1 MLTIIYDEKVL
12 FGKTAHSRKA
22 GRYITLKHIYKH
34 IKKYLPLVALSIVFL
49 AMQAVCNL
57 MMPNLMSDI
66 VNVGIQDFA
75 MQIATAD
82 NAAAELLKNQQMH
95 YILTVG
101 LKMLVVAL
109 LTVAVDLGIHLVN
122 SFSGTGMSRDLRR
135 AVFSKIES
143 FSSQE
148 YSEFSTASLITRT
161 TNDVQQIQM
170 LFTMGLRMIFYAPIM
185 GVGAVFMAVEKAP
198 SMAWINVL
206 TVVAVTVLMTIN
218 FLLMSSKFKVLQSIV
233 DRLNLTARES
243 LTGILVVRAFSK
255 QKHEEEKFDDVNR
268 EYAATNLFINR
279 VMSVI
284 MPTLTLLQ
292 NLIPVLIIVV
302 CADKIAQST
311 MQVGDMMAFIQY
323 SATIMQSFMMISMMF
338 VMLPRAKVSITR
350 IAEVLSRKNAIVET
364 ENPVNADFDRCTLEF
379 DNVSFKYPDGEEYAL
394 ENVSFISN
402 PGEVTAIIGSTG
414 CGKSSLI
421 QLIPRLYEATEGEVK
436 INGINIKNFR
446 LADLRELIGYVP
458 QKSQLF
464 SGTIKSNL
472 FVGDENATQQ
482 NIEDATKI
490 AQAYDFIM
498 EKDERFDEPISQ
510 GGTNLSGGQRQR
522 MAIARALVKNA
533 PIYIFDDSFS
543 ALDFKTDAN
552 LRKALRENLSEANI
566 IIVGQRVASIM
577 DADRI
582 LVMDEGRIV
591 GQGTHSQ
598 LLESC
603 TEYREIA
610 YSQLSKEEM

>member
-1 MLTIIYDEKVL
+1 M
-12 FGKTAHSRKA
+12 
-22 GRYITLKHIYKH
+22 KHIYRH
-34 IKKYLPLVALSIVFL
+34 IKKYLPYVALSIVFL
-49 AMQAVCNL
+49 AMQAICNL

-66 VNVGIQDFA
+66 VNVGIQDYA
-75 MQIATAD
+75 MQIASAD
-82 NAAAELLKNQQMH
+82 GVQAEALKDQQMK

-101 LKMLVVAL
+101 VKMLLVAL

-122 SFSGTGMSRDLRR
+122 SFSGTGISRDLRR

-148 YSEFSTASLITRT
+148 YSDFSTASLITRT
-161 TNDVQQIQM
+161 TNDVQQVQM

-185 GVGAVFMAVEKAP
+185 GVGAVLMAVEKAP

-206 TVVAVTVLMTIN
+206 TVVCVTVLMTIN
-218 FLLMSSKFKVLQSIV
+218 FLFMSSKFKVLQSIV

-255 QKHEEEKFDDVNR
+255 QKYEEDKFDSVNR
-268 EYAATNLFINR
+268 EYADTNLFINR

-323 SATIMQSFMMISMMF
+323 SATIMASFMMISMIF
-338 VMLPRAKVSITR
+338 IMLPRAKVSITR
-350 IAEVLSRKNAIVET
+350 ISEVLSKENTIVET
-364 ENPVNADFDRCTLEF
+364 DNPEQADFERCTVEF
-379 DNVSFKYPDGEEYAL
+379 DDVSFRYPDGDEYAV
-394 ENVSFISN
+394 ENVSFVSR

-421 QLIPRLYEATEGEVK
+421 QLIPRLYEVTDGAVK
-436 INGINIKNFR
+436 INGVNIRDFR
-446 LADLRELIGYVP
+446 LTDLRELIAYVP

-464 SGTIKSNL
+464 SGTIRSNL
-472 FVGDENATQQ
+472 EAGREGATQQ
-482 NIEDATKI
+482 DIEKAAKI

-498 EKDERFDEPISQ
+498 EKDDKFDDPVSQ

-522 MAIARALVKNA
+522 IAIARALVKNA
-533 PIYIFDDSFS
+533 PVCIFAASFS
-543 ALDFKTDAN
+543 ARAFKTDAN
-552 LRKALRENLSEANI
+552 LRKALRENLSDANI

-582 LVMDEGRIV
+582 LVMDEGKVV
-591 GQGTHSQ
+591 GQGTHKE
-598 LLESC
+598 LIETC
-603 TEYREIA
+603 KEYQEIA

>member
-1 MLTIIYDEKVL
+1 
-12 FGKTAHSRKA
+12 
-22 GRYITLKHIYKH
+22 
-34 IKKYLPLVALSIVFL
+34 
-49 AMQAVCNL
+49 MQAICNL

-66 VNVGIQDFA
+66 VNVGIQDYA
-75 MQIATAD
+75 MQIASAD
-82 NAAAELLKNQQMH
+82 GVQAEALKDQQMK

-101 LKMLVVAL
+101 VKMLLVAL

-122 SFSGTGMSRDLRR
+122 SFSGTGISRDLRR
-135 AVFSKIES
+135 AVFSKIER

-148 YSEFSTASLITRT
+148 YSDFSTASLITRT
-161 TNDVQQIQM
+161 TNDVQQVQM

-185 GVGAVFMAVEKAP
+185 GIGAVLMAVEKAP
-198 SMAWINVL
+198 SKAWINVL
-206 TVVAVTVLMTIN
+206 TVVCVTVLMTIN
-218 FLLMSSKFKVLQSIV
+218 FLFMSSKFKVLQSIV

-255 QKHEEEKFDDVNR
+255 QKYEEDKFDSVNR
-268 EYAATNLFINR
+268 EYADTNLFINR

-323 SATIMQSFMMISMMF
+323 SATIMASFMMISMIF
-338 VMLPRAKVSITR
+338 IMLPRAKVSITR
-350 IAEVLSRKNAIVET
+350 ISEVLSKENTIVET
-364 ENPVNADFDRCTLEF
+364 ENPVEANFEECTVEF
-379 DNVSFKYPDGEEYAL
+379 DDVSFRYPDGDEYAV
-394 ENVSFISN
+394 ENVSFVSR

-421 QLIPRLYEATEGEVK
+421 QLIPRLYEVTDGAVK
-436 INGINIKNFR
+436 INGVNIRDFR
-446 LADLRELIGYVP
+446 LTDLRELIAYVP

-464 SGTIKSNL
+464 SGTIRSNL
-472 FVGDENATQQ
+472 EAGREGATQQ
-482 NIEDATKI
+482 DIEKAAKI

-498 EKDERFDEPISQ
+498 EKDDKFDDPVSQ

-522 MAIARALVKNA
+522 IAIARALVKNA
-533 PIYIFDDSFS
+533 PVCIFDDSFS

-552 LRKALRENLSEANI
+552 LRKALRENLSDANI

-582 LVMDEGRIV
+582 LVMDEGKVV
-591 GQGTHSQ
+591 GQGTHKE
-598 LLESC
+598 LIETC
-603 TEYREIA
+603 KEYQEIA

>member
-1 MLTIIYDEKVL
+1 MRY
-12 FGKTAHSRKA
+12 RKA

-34 IKKYLPLVALSIVFL
+34 IKKYLPFVALSIVFL
-49 AMQAVCNL
+49 AMQAICNL

-66 VNVGIQDFA
+66 VNVGIQDYA
-75 MQIATAD
+75 MEIT
-82 NAAAELLKNQQMH
+82 AAEGAQAEALKSQQMQ
-95 YILTVG
+95 YILSVG
-101 LKMLVVAL
+101 FKMLVVAL
-109 LTVAVDLGIHLVN
+109 LTVGVDLAIHLVN

-135 AVFSKIES
+135 AVFAKIES
-143 FSSQE
+143 FSGQE
-148 YSEFSTASLITRT
+148 FSEFSTASLITRT
-161 TNDVQQIQM
+161 TNDVQQVQG

-185 GVGAVFMAVEKAP
+185 GIGAVFMAVEKAP

-206 TVVAVTVLMTIN
+206 TVVAVTVLMSIN
-218 FLLMSSKFKVLQSIV
+218 FVFMSSKFKVLQDIL
-233 DRLNLTARES
+233 DRLNQSVRES

-255 QKHEEEKFDDVNR
+255 QKYEEEKIDKVNK
-268 EYAATNLFINR
+268 EYADTNLFINR

-302 CADKIAQST
+302 CADKIAQSQ

-323 SATIMQSFMMISMMF
+323 SATIMQSFMMISMIF
-338 VMLPRAKVSITR
+338 IMLPRAKVSINR
-350 IAEVLSRKNAIVET
+350 IAEVLSKENSIVET
-364 ENPVNADFDRCTLEF
+364 ENPVSADFSKCVLEF
-379 DNVSFKYPDGEEYAL
+379 DDVSFRYPDGDEYAL
-394 ENVSFISN
+394 ENVSFRSN

-421 QLIPRLYEATEGEVK
+421 QLIPRLYEATDGAVK
-436 INGINIKNFR
+436 INGIDVRDFR
-446 LADLRELIGYVP
+446 LTDLRDLIGYVP

-464 SGTIKSNL
+464 SGTIHSNL
-472 FVGDENATQQ
+472 LVGDENATQQ
-482 NIEDATKI
+482 QIENAAKI

-498 EKDERFDEPISQ
+498 DKDDKFDDPISQ

-533 PIYIFDDSFS
+533 PICIFDDSFS

-552 LRKALRENLSEANI
+552 LRKALRENLTEANI

-582 LVMDEGRIV
+582 LVMDEGKVV
-591 GQGTHSQ
+591 GQGTHAE
-598 LLESC
+598 LLENC
-603 TEYREIA
+603 TAYQEIA

>member
-1 MLTIIYDEKVL
+1 M
-12 FGKTAHSRKA
+12 
-22 GRYITLKHIYKH
+22 KHIYTH

-49 AMQAVCNL
+49 AMQAICNL

-66 VNVGIQDFA
+66 VNTGIQDYA
-75 MQIATAD
+75 MQIANAD
-82 NAAAELLKNQQMH
+82 GAAAEALKSQQMQ
-95 YILTVG
+95 YIFTVG
-101 LKMLVVAL
+101 FKMLLVAVA
-109 LTVAVDLGIHLVN
+109 TVAVDLGIHLVN

-135 AVFSKIES
+135 AVFSKVES

-148 YSEFSTASLITRT
+148 FSEFSTASLITRT
-161 TNDVQQIQM
+161 TNDVQQVQM

-185 GVGAVFMAVEKAP
+185 GVGAVFMAIEKAP

-218 FLLMSSKFKVLQSIV
+218 FLLMSSKFKVLQTIV

-255 QKHEEEKFDDVNR
+255 QQHEEEKFDSVNR
-268 EYAATNLFINR
+268 EYADTNLFINR

-338 VMLPRAKVSITR
+338 IMIPRARVSIAR
-350 IAEVLSRKNAIVET
+350 ISEVLSRENSIVET
-364 ENPVNADFDRCTLEF
+364 ENPVEAKFEKCTLEF
-379 DNVSFKYPDGEEYAL
+379 DNVSFKYPDGDEYAL
-394 ENVSFISN
+394 ENVSFTSN

-421 QLIPRLYEATEGEVK
+421 QLIPRLYEATEGAVK
-436 INGINIKNFR
+436 INGIDVRNFR
-446 LADLRELIGYVP
+446 LTDLRELISYVP

-482 NIEDATKI
+482 DIENAAKI

-498 EKDERFDEPISQ
+498 DKEEQFDDPISQ

-533 PIYIFDDSFS
+533 PICIFDDSFS

-582 LVMDEGRIV
+582 LVMDDGRV
-591 GQGTHSQ
+591 VSQGTHAE

-603 TEYREIA
+603 TAYQEIA

>member
-1 MLTIIYDEKVL
+1 M
-12 FGKTAHSRKA
+12 
-22 GRYITLKHIYKH
+22 KHIYRH
-34 IKKYLPLVALSIVFL
+34 IKKYLPYVALSIVFL
-49 AMQAVCNL
+49 AMQAICNL

-66 VNVGIQDFA
+66 VNVGIQDYA
-75 MQIATAD
+75 MQIASAD
-82 NAAAELLKNQQMH
+82 GVQAEALKDQQMK

-101 LKMLVVAL
+101 VKMLLVAL

-122 SFSGTGMSRDLRR
+122 SFSGTGISRDLRR

-148 YSEFSTASLITRT
+148 YSDFSTASLITRT
-161 TNDVQQIQM
+161 TNDVQQVQM

-185 GVGAVFMAVEKAP
+185 GIGAVLMAVEKAP

-206 TVVAVTVLMTIN
+206 TVVCVTVLMTIN
-218 FLLMSSKFKVLQSIV
+218 FLFMSSKFKVLQSIV

-255 QKHEEEKFDDVNR
+255 QKYEEDKFDSVNR
-268 EYAATNLFINR
+268 EYADTNLFINR

-323 SATIMQSFMMISMMF
+323 SATIMASFMMISMIF
-338 VMLPRAKVSITR
+338 IMLPRAKVSITR
-350 IAEVLSRKNAIVET
+350 ISEVLSKENTIVET
-364 ENPVNADFDRCTLEF
+364 ENPVEANFEECTVEF
-379 DNVSFKYPDGEEYAL
+379 DDVSFRYPDGDEYAV
-394 ENVSFISN
+394 ENVSFVSR

-421 QLIPRLYEATEGEVK
+421 QLIPRLFEVTDGAVK
-436 INGINIKNFR
+436 INGVNIRDFR
-446 LADLRELIGYVP
+446 LTDLRELIAYVP

-464 SGTIKSNL
+464 SGTIRSNL
-472 FVGDENATQQ
+472 EAGREGATQQ
-482 NIEDATKI
+482 DIEKAAKI

-498 EKDERFDEPISQ
+498 EKDDKFDDPVSQ

-522 MAIARALVKNA
+522 IAIARALVKNA
-533 PIYIFDDSFS
+533 PVCIFDDSFS

-552 LRKALRENLSEANI
+552 LRKALRENLSDANI

-582 LVMDEGRIV
+582 LVMDEGKVV
-591 GQGTHSQ
+591 GQGTHKE
-598 LLESC
+598 LIETC
-603 TEYREIA
+603 KEYQEIA